1 MAGVY
6 YPYIVTFC
14 ENQTF
19 VPCFGTVKQKSI
31 GKGGCHMCFSE
42 RLREGFKMMMMI
54 CLLAAFCLLS
64 WRLMVIWTK
73 PASLAEVGQE
83 KIEHEGKIAHVQ
95 TTCDYRYSA
104 GFQKVM
110 KNSKYKSFHAM
121 YDPQFSSAIPGLGAT
136 DVLGTNCTG
145 MVPQGLC
152 FCEEYLLV
160 SAYDCGLDGKRQ
172 RSVIYVMSDQDPKD
186 RKCLTTLVLPDIN
199 HVGGLAYDG
208 QYVWIAKSSTGTCSA
223 IDKRA
228 IDAAVMSRAGS
239 CEVEYT
245 TTVDCGVTA
254 SFLTYYDDR
263 LWVGTFAYGNK
274 KEGLLTSFAI
284 SGSGEELSLKR
295 VNRLTIPCYANGVN
309 IEKYNGKV
317 YMSVVS
323 SYSRVK
329 DSFVYVYELEND
341 RTEAISKKYCK
352 RHRFPPMGEEV
363 ACDGSRLYF
372 LFESAANC
380 YSNSN
385 GKNCSHPVDR
395 ICAIPMEAFYAGED
409 AQMGEMIAKKVSPET
424 DLYVT
429 NPLSDEVSE
438 ALDIVDAQSDAISK
452 AAPRDTDT
460 AAGSSPAS
468 FHRLLRLLPRWE
480 HKDVT

>member
-1 MAGVY
+1 
-6 YPYIVTFC
+6 
-14 ENQTF
+14 
-19 VPCFGTVKQKSI
+19 
-31 GKGGCHMCFSE
+31 MCFSM
-42 RLREGFKMMMMI
+42 RLREGIKMMIMI
-54 CLLAAFCLLS
+54 VLLAAFCLVS
-64 WRLMVIWTK
+64 WCLMKLWTK
-73 PASLAEVGQE
+73 PVSLAE
-83 KIEHEGKIAHVQ
+83 IEQQTVEHGEEVAHVR
-95 TTCDYRYSA
+95 TTCDYHHSA

-110 KNSKYKSFHAM
+110 KNSKYKSFHSM
-121 YDPQFSSAIPGLGAT
+121 YDPQFSSAIPGLGTT

-152 FCEEYLLV
+152 FCEDYLLV
-160 SAYDCGLDGKRQ
+160 SAYDCGRDGKRQ

-199 HVGGLAYDG
+199 HVGGLAFDG
-208 QYVWIAKSSTGTCSA
+208 KYVWIAKSSTGTCSA
-223 IDKRA
+223 IDKKT
-228 IDAAVMSRAGS
+228 IDAAVMSRMGS
-239 CEVEYT
+239 CEVNYT
-245 TTVDCGVTA
+245 ATVDCGVTA
-254 SFLTYYDDR
+254 SFLTYYDER

-284 SGSGEELSLKR
+284 SGSGEELSLKK
-295 VNRLTIPCYANGVN
+295 VNRLSIPCYANGVN
-309 IEKYNGKV
+309 IEKYNGRV

-341 RTEAISKKYCK
+341 GTEAISKKYCK

-380 YSNSN
+380 YSNSSK
-385 GKNCSHPVDR
+385 KNCSHPVDR
-395 ICAIPMEAFYAGED
+395 ICAIPMETFYVGED
-409 AQMGEMIAKKVSPET
+409 ASMGEMLAKKASPET

-429 NPLSDEVSE
+429 DPFSDEIDE
-438 ALDIVDAQSDAISK
+438 AQNVEETENDSISK
-452 AAPRDTDT
+452 AAPRDTGR

-468 FHRLLRLLPRWE
+468 FHRLLQLLPQWE